1 MSNKSTIKIN
11 IILFIISILLTK
23 GQDTNLIQKFTFI
36 HSNLKYPIVYSKDNY
51 YFIIAS
57 ETSINLNKETGEKQV
72 QFMDNYSPPFLFITD
87 ASNNY
92 FFYQIKVII
101 L

>member
-72 QFMDNYSPPFLFITD
+72 QFITD

>member
-51 YFIIAS
+51 
-57 ETSINLNKETGEKQV
+57 
-72 QFMDNYSPPFLFITD
+72 SPPFLFITD